1 MSENHTSSLLTRR
14 QFINRGIS
22 SMAIVSLMPSLLR
35 NTANAET
42 GIVTLRAVL
51 HDLPY
56 SYGALEPYIDG
67 RTMQIHHDLHHAGYI
82 RKLNAALEKWM
93 DCPFDTLESVFGGMD
108 AVPEDIVTSIRNNGG
123 GTWNHSLFW
132 ECLSPET
139 GQQPGEAL
147 LAAINTSFG
156 SFDAMK
162 DMFSD
167 AAATRFGSG
176 WAWLCVDKQA
186 GLFVSSTPNQ
196 DNPMMSSLVERWG
209 VPILGLDVWEHA
221 YYLHYQNRRKD
232 YIDAFWNI
240 VNWKAVDER
249 YRKAIAD
256 LPPQGTVVASAML

>member
-1 MSENHTSSLLTRR
+1 MGSVAAISLL
-14 QFINRGIS
+14 
-22 SMAIVSLMPSLLR
+22 PSLLIR
-35 NTANAET
+35 NTTSAET

-56 SYGALEPYIDG
+56 AYDALKPYIDAE
-67 RTMQIHHDLHHAGYI
+67 TMRIHHDLHHGGYV
-82 RKLNAALEKWM
+82 RKLNASLEKWM
-93 DCPFDTLESVFGGMD
+93 DCPFDTLESVFEGLD
-108 AVPEDIVTSIRNNGG
+108 AVPKDIVTSIRNNGG

-132 ECLSPET
+132 DSLSPEAD
-139 GQQPGEAL
+139 QKPGSEL

-156 SFDAMK
+156 SFEAMQ
-162 DMFSD
+162 DVFTQ

-196 DNPMMSSLVERWG
+196 DNPLMSSLVGRWG
-209 VPILGLDVWEHA
+209 IPILGLDVWEHA

-240 VNWKAVDER
+240 VNWKVVDER

-256 LPPQGTVVASAML
+256 LPPKGAVIASASL